1 MRTRMKNMGFVSA
14 VAFAVCTGGTVAGA
28 GNVRVVDCKGR
39 EFAAPTCMTEE
50 RIFKAADKEFTNGGV
65 KVLGLDLRI
74 QKCAKAALEK
84 HVDAKDVEFAT
95 ALVLDAKS
103 GAIRGAA
110 EKKCGHEFA
119 KMFRYA
125 DALGWDYEP
134 GGLVYPIIAA
144 LAAESGREWEPL
156 GSALAGGS
164 GDVFEEL
171 RKKDILNNW
180 CNWDRLLK
188 YAVEKGRGMRLDSLQ
203 VARSYAVLANLGT
216 FIGSYGVERMV
227 GADGK
232 VLKCHEQSAVRRVL
246 NAEIAGKVCKAL
258 EKAVENGGACH
269 DAFVEGLRVAGMSGT
284 ASLHFEPKLPLVVYG
299 QSFAGFF
306 PVENPCYVA
315 VVTFVTRK
323 DEPMVRGGGR
333 AAKTFAEIAR
343 RIMDNE

>member
-1 MRTRMKNMGFVSA
+1 MKTKMSVWVVGA
-14 VAFAVCTGGTVAGA
+14 AFAACVGGYAVGA
-28 GNVRVVDCKGR
+28 ENVRVVDCKGR
-39 EFAAPTCMTEE
+39 EFASPTCMTEE
-50 RIFKAADKEFTNGGV
+50 RMLKVADKDFTNGGV
-65 KVLGLDLRI
+65 KVLSLDSRI
-74 QKCAKAALEK
+74 QKCAKVALEK
-84 HVDAKDVEFAT
+84 HVDAKEVEFAT
-95 ALVLDAKS
+95 ALILDAKS

-110 EKKCGHEFA
+110 EVRCGHELT

-156 GSALAGGS
+156 GSALASGS

-188 YAVEKGRGMRLDSLQ
+188 YAVEKGHGMRLDSLQ

-216 FIGSYGVERMV
+216 FIGSYGVERMI
-227 GADGK
+227 GTDGK
-232 VLKCHEQSAVRRVL
+232 VLKCHEQTAARRVL
-246 NAEIAGKVCKAL
+246 DAEIAGKVCKAL
-258 EKAVENGGACH
+258 EKAVENGGTCH
-269 DAFVEGLRVAGMSGT
+269 DASVDGVRVAGMSGT
-284 ASLHFEPKLPLVVYG
+284 ASLHFEPKAQLVVYG
-299 QSFAGFF
+299 RSFAGFF

-315 VVTFVTRK
+315 VITFVTRK

-333 AAKTFAEIAR
+333 AAKTFAEIAK